1 MTTNNRFSSVSKIVS
16 GVLNEAPDLTFSSTR
31 RQFTMPQVYGKPA
44 TESSLD
50 VAAGKRMAA
59 AYGGGSVPS
68 GYSEAE
74 RQAAIRKARE
84 QPDRTTIGGR
94 EGTKQPKET
103 EEEGENWIDKAQRVA
118 DYATLAGSFVPGL
131 NVASAATQAISAGID
146 VAQGQYGQAGL
157 RGAGAGIG
165 LIPGG
170 RLLTTAGAKGA
181 AAVHA
186 GMPGAAAVTG
196 LKRFLPAMTPASWK
210 PAIQAVGKKSIS
222 SETAKLVGGVLAR
235 TPAAMMAGGPS
246 MSPTKD
252 EGDQETQTQAAPIAP
267 PKPKQKQVEF
277 EGQMWD
283 ENLVKQI
290 QQHRMRQP
298 AQTQKVQQKG
308 KLTPPRKPSGEVDM
322 EAWHL
327 MTGMKIP
334 KSYDETKRA
343 IEVTKPYN
351 YDPLVDP
358 ALKSRYE
365 KVRQQIAQNM

>member
-1 MTTNNRFSSVSKIVS
+1 
-16 GVLNEAPDLTFSSTR
+16 
-31 RQFTMPQVYGKPA
+31 MPQVYGKPA
-44 TESSLD
+44 IESSLD

-59 AYGGGSVPS
+59 AYGAGSVPS
-68 GYSEAE
+68 EYSEEA
-74 RQAAIRKARE
+74 RQAAIKKARE

-94 EGTKQPKET
+94 AGTKET
-103 EEEGENWIDKAQRVA
+103 EDEGESWIDKAQKVA
-118 DYATLAGSFVPGL
+118 DIATLAGSFIPGFNL
-131 NVASAATQAISAGID
+131 ASSATQAISGAID
-146 VAQGQYGQAGL
+146 VAQGQYGQAAL

-170 RLLTTAGAKGA
+170 RLFTTAGTKAAGAVAAGVRGA
-181 AAVHA
+181 A
-186 GMPGAAAVTG
+186 PVTG
-196 LKRFLPAMTPASWK
+196 LKRFIPTTAHQTWK
-210 PAIQAVGKKSIS
+210 PLLKSVGGKPVS
-222 SETAKLVGGVLAR
+222 SETVKLVGGVLAR
-235 TPAAMMAGGPS
+235 TPAAIMAGGPS
-246 MSPTKD
+246 ISPGQ
-252 EGDQETQTQAAPIAP
+252 EGEQETQAQAAPIAP

-298 AQTQKVQQKG
+298 AQAQKVQQKG

-334 KSYDETKRA
+334 KSYEETKRA